1 MTVRNMKTL
10 NPDVD
15 KAELLALLL
24 DVLMAAEA
32 KMSSGSQRRN
42 TSSST
47 RST

>member
-1 MTVRNMKTL
+1 MTVRNVKTL

-15 KAELLALLL
+15 KVELLALLL

-32 KMSSGSQRRN
+32 KMTGGSRRLN